1 MRDCGKRSNEN
12 EKEDGKK
19 EVKREDRK
27 KNNIRRP
34 VTAQKYALK
43 NDYDD
48 VV

>member
-1 MRDCGKRSNEN
+1 MRDDGTRSNEN

-19 EVKREDRK
+19 EVKREDK
-27 KNNIRRP
+27 KNIRRP